1 MTLHLTLPPELEA
14 RLRQEAER
22 RGQPEEAIAL
32 QVLDEHL
39 PPPLDES
46 NRRIQAAKSLEEL
59 FAAADAAPE
68 PDDDYDLLQALD
80 ENRKGERPLFP
91 SELKGISW

>member
-1 MTLHLTLPPELEA
+1 MALQLTLPPELEA

-22 RGQPEEAIAL
+22 RGQPTEAVAL
-32 QVLDEHL
+32 RLLDEHL
-39 PPPLDES
+39 PPLNES

-68 PDDDYDLLQALD
+68 QDDGYDLLQALD
-80 ENRKGERPLFP
+80 QNRQGERPLFP
-91 SELKGISW
+91 PELKGVSW